1 MAVIAQYASEIVLS
15 YNPTDISNV
24 DRDDAQWVNSL
35 SSGAL
40 LELLTKVGY
49 EIVSIRAFDAT
60 QILIKGLSNHFKSG
74 QRLSVQNRPTEV
86 AVQD

>member
-1 MAVIAQYASEIVLS
+1 MTAQGQAESF
-15 YNPTDISNV
+15 
-24 DRDDAQWVNSL
+24 DDAQWVNSL

-60 QILIKGLSNHFKSG
+60 QILITIKAAFEDLNH
-74 QRLSVQNRPTEV
+74 V
-86 AVQD
+86 AVIAWL